1 MLCVDSW
8 RHGDVNHPMTDDM
21 FTLHSH
27 ETSATQAAAVK
38 FSTLH
43 SLFSVLH
50 GSSHHFPANRVHSFD
65 YRCSRLYSL
74 EVLFLI
80 IKIPLSS
87 ENNSEQ
93 YVILFIPPNSL

>member
-8 RHGDVNHPMTDDM
+8 RHGDVSHPMTCDM
-21 FTLHSH
+21 FTLHFH
-27 ETSATQAAAVK
+27 ETPATQPATVK

-43 SLFSVLH
+43 SLFSGLH
-50 GSSHHFPANRVHSFD
+50 CSSHHFPANRVHSLD
-65 YRCSRLYSL
+65 YRCSCLYSL

-87 ENNSEQ
+87 ENNGGQ
-93 YVILFIPPNSL
+93 YVILLISPNSL